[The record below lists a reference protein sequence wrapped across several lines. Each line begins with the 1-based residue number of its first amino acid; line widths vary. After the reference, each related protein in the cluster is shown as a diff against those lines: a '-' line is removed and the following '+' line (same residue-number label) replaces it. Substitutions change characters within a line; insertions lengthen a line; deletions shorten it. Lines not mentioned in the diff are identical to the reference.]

1 MQRTVPGVEF
11 QCSTLVGRIRL
22 NDVKINRLASIQPRK
37 IGSKKS
43 VTGPFMRYCCMII
56 GRKREMKN
64 FVVVPPRVDQ
74 ERRA

>member
-22 NDVKINRLASIQPRK
+22 NDVKLNRSASIQPPK
-37 IGSKKS
+37 IDCNTS
-43 VTGPFMRYCCMII
+43 VTGAFMRYCCTMI
-56 GRKREMKN
+56 GRTREMKS